1 MLAYITLRLRITS
14 VMVTTARYVETT
26 IIHGI
31 KKIVKKNSTLDNNI
45 YIATSASVKAMVET
59 YISLFTLFTV

>member
-1 MLAYITLRLRITS
+1 
-14 VMVTTARYVETT
+14 MVTTARYVETT

-45 YIATSASVKAMVET
+45 HIATSASVKSMVET
-59 YISLFTLFTV
+59 YISLFTICALFVRCVNRIQCYTE

>member
-1 MLAYITLRLRITS
+1 
-14 VMVTTARYVETT
+14 MVTTARYVETT

-45 YIATSASVKAMVET
+45 YIATSASVKSIFET
-59 YISLFTLFTV
+59 YISLFTICSLCKSDTMLH

>member
-1 MLAYITLRLRITS
+1 
-14 VMVTTARYVETT
+14 MVTTARYVETN

-45 YIATSASVKAMVET
+45 YIATSASVKSMVET
-59 YISLFTLFTV
+59 YISLVHCLFTV

>member
-1 MLAYITLRLRITS
+1 
-14 VMVTTARYVETT
+14 MVTTARYVETT

-45 YIATSASVKAMVET
+45 YIYIATSASVKSMVET
-59 YISLFTLFTV
+59 YISLFTV

>member
-1 MLAYITLRLRITS
+1 
-14 VMVTTARYVETT
+14 MVTTARYVEIT

-45 YIATSASVKAMVET
+45 YIATSASVKSMVET
-59 YISLFTLFTV
+59 CISLFTVCSLCKSDTMLH

>member
-1 MLAYITLRLRITS
+1 
-14 VMVTTARYVETT
+14 MVTTARYVETT

-45 YIATSASVKAMVET
+45 YIATSASVKSMVET
-59 YISLFTLFTV
+59 YISLSLFIHCVNQIQCYTE

>member
-1 MLAYITLRLRITS
+1 
-14 VMVTTARYVETT
+14 MVTTARYVETT

-45 YIATSASVKAMVET
+45 YIAISASVKSMVET
-59 YISLFTLFTV
+59 YISLSLFIHCVNQIQCYTE

>member
-1 MLAYITLRLRITS
+1 
-14 VMVTTARYVETT
+14 MVTTARYVETT

-45 YIATSASVKAMVET
+45 YIATSASVKSMVET
-59 YISLFTLFTV
+59 YTSLFTICSLCKSDTMLH

>member
-1 MLAYITLRLRITS
+1 
-14 VMVTTARYVETT
+14 MVTTARYVETT

-45 YIATSASVKAMVET
+45 YIATSASVKSMVET
-59 YISLFTLFTV
+59 YICLFTVCSLCKSDKMLH